1 MAPAIFPEYS
11 QPMNN
16 KQHFF
21 KPKQAGFVLGAVL
34 LAALT
39 QGVSNA
45 DAQPVGITV
54 TPPVVVV
61 PAVVLENYVYYP
73 NYGIY
78 FNSRRHQYV
87 YLKGDVWVTQPA
99 PEGVS
104 VEVLMASPSVNM
116 DFHDSPERHHAEMLK
131 KYPRDWKPSGA
142 HEDQKDDRHDAAPDH
157 DKK

>member
-1 MAPAIFPEYS
+1 MAAAIFLEYF

-21 KPKQAGFVLGAVL
+21 KPKQAGFILGAVL

-39 QGVSNA
+39 QGASNA

-61 PAVVLENYVYYP
+61 PAVVAENYVYYP

-78 FNSRRHQYV
+78 YNSHRHQYL